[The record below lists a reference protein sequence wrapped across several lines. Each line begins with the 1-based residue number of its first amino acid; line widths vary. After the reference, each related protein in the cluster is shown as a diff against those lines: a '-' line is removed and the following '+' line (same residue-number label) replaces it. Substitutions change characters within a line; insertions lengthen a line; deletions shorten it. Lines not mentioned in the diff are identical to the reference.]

1 MFESIKNFFDQG
13 ESAPPLRQTTELL
26 SCRAAILAC
35 DGFEQSEL
43 LEPRKALEAAGCETH
58 VVSLRR
64 GKINGWS
71 GGNWAKSIPVDFT
84 VNEVEAMKF
93 DFLVLPGGV
102 LNPDKLRNDP
112 HAVAFVQS
120 FVDQNKPIA
129 AICHGVQTLIETGML
144 RGKTLTSW
152 PSLYTDLINAG
163 AHWIDEEVVVDG
175 KLITSRRPSD
185 LPAFNREMIHTFNYG
200 RLHEAIPNTESFI
213 SIR

>member
-1 MFESIKNFFDQG
+1 MFESIKNFFG
-13 ESAPPLRQTTELL
+13 SNESAPTIRQTTELIG
-26 SCRAAILAC
+26 CHAAILAC

-43 LEPRKALEAAGCETH
+43 LEPRQALEAAGCETH
-58 VVSLRR
+58 VISLRR

-71 GGNWAKSIPVDFT
+71 GGNWGKSVPVDFT
-84 VNEVEAMKF
+84 VNEVESIKF

-112 HAVAFVQS
+112 NAVAFVQS

-129 AICHGVQTLIETGML
+129 AICHGVQTLIETGMV

-185 LPAFNREMIHTFNYG
+185 LPAFNREMIPTFNYG

-213 SIR
+213 TIR